1 MAQRAESAADVT
13 RLAVAF
19 AHAMTVG
26 PCRCGFYASTHP
38 AVAIAV
44 ERPMRADT
52 DACIGGMIKL
62 AVTPHALL
70 LGGMPLDSSDLAVVE
85 CDELL
90 HDRDLDLSIMAR

>member
-1 MAQRAESAADVT
+1 
-13 RLAVAF
+13 
-19 AHAMTVG
+19 
-26 PCRCGFYASTHP
+26 
-38 AVAIAV
+38 
-44 ERPMRADT
+44 
-52 DACIGGMIKL
+52 MITL